1 MDMKRKKNRKN
12 RIRCGKSERFLKIVA
27 VTVSLLFAALMLYPL
42 VFAVSSAMK
51 DNSQIY
57 KVPPKLLPGKANSVS
72 FVLDYTGQ
80 EFQDAEEMKDQMF
93 KDNVLV
99 MFGTNFKFADQSIM
113 EIHVYGTR
121 EGRTLFH
128 SRAHQMKLQMECD
141 YGIYKRT
148 AIKKEILLHDDR
160 YVRACESIGY
170 EFDEKGIDK
179 VPEEGLADD
188 FQDQIAPVIQE
199 KYTTAG
205 TLVSIGNR
213 TKNLLSLESFKYY
226 LDMPAYIYP
235 QSERV
240 VKYGFLT
247 FVMNSVIVI
256 GFAMI
261 AQVILCSVCAFV
273 ISRQLSQR
281 AGKFVLMFFLGGMMI
296 PFASIMLPQLIMYRE
311 MGAYN
316 NYAAL
321 LLPFLYPYGF
331 YVYLYKGFFDQI
343 PGSYFEAAALDG
355 AGSWYLY
362 SRICM
367 PLSKPIIS
375 LIALQTFIGN
385 WNDFFWAWLVTED
398 QNLWTLNVALY
409 NISNNAGT
417 KQNALMGLAVVT
429 ITPVI
434 LLSILFSRQLKQSI
448 AASGVKG

>member
-1 MDMKRKKNRKN
+1 MKKEKKRNK
-12 RIRCGKSERFLKIVA
+12 IRCGRSERLLKIVA
-27 VTVSLLFAALMLYPL
+27 VTVSLLFAALMLYPMI
-42 VFAVSSAMK
+42 FAVSSSMK

-57 KVPPKLLPGKANSVS
+57 KVPPRLLPGKANSLSV
-72 FVLDYTGQ
+72 VLDYTGK
-80 EFQDAEEMKDQMF
+80 EFQDEEELKDQMMQ
-93 KDNVLV
+93 DNVLV

-113 EIHVYGTR
+113 EIHVYGTKD
-121 EGRTLFH
+121 GKTLFH

-160 YVRACESIGY
+160 YIRACESVGY
-170 EFDEKGIDK
+170 EFDPNGISES
-179 VPEEGLADD
+179 VEEGLGNE
-188 FQDQIAPVIQE
+188 FEEQIAPVLME
-199 KYTTAG
+199 KYAPAG
-205 TLVSIGNR
+205 KLISIGNK
-213 TKNLLSLESFKYY
+213 TKNLLNLESFKYY

-273 ISRQLSQR
+273 ISRQLSER

-343 PGSYFEAAALDG
+343 PGSYFEAASLDG

-362 SRICM
+362 TRICM

-398 QNLWTLNVALY
+398 QNLWILNVALY

>member
-1 MDMKRKKNRKN
+1 MKRKKNRKN

-42 VFAVSSAMK
+42 IFAVSSAMK

-80 EFQDAEEMKDQMF
+80 EFQNAEEMKDQML

-121 EGRTLFH
+121 EGKTLFH

-213 TKNLLSLESFKYY
+213 TKNLLNLESFKYY

>member
-1 MDMKRKKNRKN
+1 MKRKKNRKN

-80 EFQDAEEMKDQMF
+80 EFQNAEEMKDQML

-121 EGRTLFH
+121 EGKTLFH

-213 TKNLLSLESFKYY
+213 SKNLLSLESFKYY

>member
-1 MDMKRKKNRKN
+1 MKRKKNRKN

-80 EFQDAEEMKDQMF
+80 EFQNAEEMKDQML

-121 EGRTLFH
+121 EGKTLFH

-179 VPEEGLADD
+179 VPEEGLAND
-188 FQDQIAPVIQE
+188 FQDQITPVIQE

-398 QNLWTLNVALY
+398 QKLWTLNVALY
-409 NISNNAGT
+409 NISNNVAT

-434 LLSILFSRQLKQSI
+434 LLSILFSKQLKQSI
-448 AASGVKG
+448 VASGVKG

>member
-1 MDMKRKKNRKN
+1 MKRNKNK
-12 RIRCGKSERFLKIVA
+12 IRYGKAERRLKIVA
-27 VTVSLLFAALMLYPL
+27 VTVSLLFAALMLYPMI
-42 VFAVSSAMK
+42 FAVSSSMK
-51 DNSQIY
+51 DNSKIY
-57 KVPPKLLPGKANSVS
+57 EVPPKLLPAKANSVS
-72 FVLDYTGQ
+72 LVLDYTGQ
-80 EFQDAEEMKDQMF
+80 EFESEEEMKDVMMQ
-93 KDNVLV
+93 DNVLA

-113 EIHVYGTR
+113 EIQVYGMR
-121 EGRTLFH
+121 DGKTLFH

-148 AIKKEILLHDDR
+148 AIKKEVLLHEDR
-160 YVRACESIGY
+160 YIRACESIGY
-170 EFDEKGIDK
+170 EFDPQGLE
-179 VPEEGLADD
+179 VSVEEGLGTQ
-188 FQDQIAPVIQE
+188 FEQDISSMLKE
-199 KYTTAG
+199 KYTTSG
-205 TLVSIGNR
+205 NLIKIGDK
-213 TKNLLSLESFKYY
+213 TKNILNLESFKYY

-273 ISRQLSQR
+273 ISRQLSPR
-281 AGKFVLMFFLGGMMI
+281 AGKFVLLFFLGGMMV
-296 PFASIMLPQLIMYRE
+296 PFASIMLPQLIMYRD

-343 PGSYFEAAALDG
+343 PGSYFEAASLDG

-362 SRICM
+362 TRICM

-385 WNDFFWAWLVTED
+385 WNDFFWAWLVTEN

-434 LLSILFSRQLKQSI
+434 LLSILFSKQLKQSI
-448 AASGVKG
+448 VASGVKG

>member
-1 MDMKRKKNRKN
+1 MKRNKNK
-12 RIRCGKSERFLKIVA
+12 IRYGKAERRLKIVA
-27 VTVSLLFAALMLYPL
+27 VTVSLLFAALMLYPMI
-42 VFAVSSAMK
+42 FAVSSSMK
-51 DNSQIY
+51 DNSKIY
-57 KVPPKLLPGKANSVS
+57 EVPPKLLPAKANSVS
-72 FVLDYTGQ
+72 LVLDYTGQ
-80 EFQDAEEMKDQMF
+80 EFESEEEMKDVMMQ
-93 KDNVLV
+93 DNVLA

-113 EIHVYGTR
+113 EIQVYGTR
-121 EGRTLFH
+121 DGKTLFH

-148 AIKKEILLHDDR
+148 AIKKEVLLHEDR
-160 YVRACESIGY
+160 YIRACESIGY
-170 EFDEKGIDK
+170 EFDPQGLE
-179 VPEEGLADD
+179 VSVEEGLGTQ
-188 FQDQIAPVIQE
+188 FEQDISSMLKE
-199 KYTTAG
+199 KYTTSG
-205 TLVSIGNR
+205 NLIKIGDK
-213 TKNLLSLESFKYY
+213 TKNILNLESFKYY

-273 ISRQLSQR
+273 ISRQLSPR
-281 AGKFVLMFFLGGMMI
+281 AGKFVLLFFLGGMMV
-296 PFASIMLPQLIMYRE
+296 PFASIMLPQLIMYRD

-343 PGSYFEAAALDG
+343 PGSYFEAASLDG

-362 SRICM
+362 TRICM

-398 QNLWTLNVALY
+398 QKLWTLNVALY
-409 NISNNAGT
+409 NISNNVAT

-434 LLSILFSRQLKQSI
+434 LLSILFSKQLKQSI
-448 AASGVKG
+448 VASGVKG

>member
-1 MDMKRKKNRKN
+1 
-12 RIRCGKSERFLKIVA
+12 
-27 VTVSLLFAALMLYPL
+27 
-42 VFAVSSAMK
+42 
-51 DNSQIY
+51 
-57 KVPPKLLPGKANSVS
+57 
-72 FVLDYTGQ
+72 
-80 EFQDAEEMKDQMF
+80 
-93 KDNVLV
+93 
-99 MFGTNFKFADQSIM
+99 
-113 EIHVYGTR
+113 
-121 EGRTLFH
+121 
-128 SRAHQMKLQMECD
+128 MKLQMECD

-213 TKNLLSLESFKYY
+213 TKNLLNLESFKYY

>member
-1 MDMKRKKNRKN
+1 MKRNKNK
-12 RIRCGKSERFLKIVA
+12 IRYGKAERRLKIVA
-27 VTVSLLFAALMLYPL
+27 VTVSLLFAALMLYPMI
-42 VFAVSSAMK
+42 FAVSSSMK
-51 DNSQIY
+51 DNSKIY
-57 KVPPKLLPGKANSVS
+57 EVPPKLLPAKANSVS
-72 FVLDYTGQ
+72 LVLDYTGQ
-80 EFQDAEEMKDQMF
+80 EFESEEEMKDVMMQ
-93 KDNVLV
+93 DNVLA

-113 EIHVYGTR
+113 EIQVYGMR
-121 EGRTLFH
+121 DGKTLFH

-148 AIKKEILLHDDR
+148 AIKKEVLLHEDR
-160 YVRACESIGY
+160 YIRACESIGY
-170 EFDEKGIDK
+170 EFDPQGLE
-179 VPEEGLADD
+179 VSVEEGLGTQ
-188 FQDQIAPVIQE
+188 FEQDISSMLKE
-199 KYTTAG
+199 KYTTSG
-205 TLVSIGNR
+205 NLIKIGDK
-213 TKNLLSLESFKYY
+213 TKNILNLESFKYY

-261 AQVILCSVCAFV
+261 AEVILCSVCAFV
-273 ISRQLSQR
+273 ISRQLSPR
-281 AGKFVLMFFLGGMMI
+281 AGKFVLLFFLGGMMV
-296 PFASIMLPQLIMYRE
+296 PFASIMLPQLIMYRD

-343 PGSYFEAAALDG
+343 PGSYFEAASLDG

-362 SRICM
+362 TRICM

-434 LLSILFSRQLKQSI
+434 LLSILFSKQLKQSI
-448 AASGVKG
+448 VASGVKG

>member
-1 MDMKRKKNRKN
+1 MKRKKNRKN

-80 EFQDAEEMKDQMF
+80 EFQDAEEMKDQML

-121 EGRTLFH
+121 EGKTLFH

-321 LLPFLYPYGF
+321 LLPVLYPYGF

>member
-1 MDMKRKKNRKN
+1 MKRKKNRKN

-80 EFQDAEEMKDQMF
+80 EFQDAEEMKDQML

-170 EFDEKGIDK
+170 EFDENGIDK

-247 FVMNSVIVI
+247 FVMNSFIVI